1 MDRFRSRGAL
11 SFIRWPPMTMS
22 PSVMSSSPT
31 IIRSRVDF
39 PQPDGPTRM
48 TNSPS
53 AMSMLMSFTAGNP
66 SAYFL
71 TMFFISMAAIVCLLR
86 YARAFSP

>member
-1 MDRFRSRGAL
+1 MS
-11 SFIRWPPMTMS
+11 MS

-31 IIRSRVDF
+31 IIRSNVDL
-39 PQPDGPTRM
+39 PQPEGPTRM

-53 AMSMLMSFTAGNP
+53 SMSMLMSLTAGNP

-71 TMFFISMAAIVCLLR
+71 TMFFISMAAIVSLLCQ
-86 YARAFSP
+86 AGALSP